1 MAARIQTQL
10 CNNADELQAAF
21 GPSVAGGADAVV
33 LFSLGVQPETLTAFA
48 KTAPAETPVLLADCY
63 GILGFSKQH
72 GRNLEL
78 MEAGRGQE
86 YGGVGG
92 DGGQGVV
99 AVVFSG
105 GFEASTDSLPTSATS
120 HLAVATSA
128 SGATALLVKHGTA
141 PYYGGVAKATYRY
154 SPPSGGFDPM
164 PRFFISST
172 PTPAGAVGTT
182 SFTDDAK
189 TAAAELLDQLPPGH
203 RVEAVALMPCFMRGK
218 NLYGRNDVEP
228 DALAELLPGVAIF
241 GMFCHGELGPK
252 RCLGFDSTGNPG
264 QSCRTHSMTSIV
276 AVHTSR
282 SDA

>member
-1 MAARIQTQL
+1 
-10 CNNADELQAAF
+10 
-21 GPSVAGGADAVV
+21 
-33 LFSLGVQPETLTAFA
+33 
-48 KTAPAETPVLLADCY
+48 
-63 GILGFSKQH
+63 
-72 GRNLEL
+72 

-241 GMFCHGELGPK
+241 GMFCHGEQPRAELPDAQHDQHRRCAHVAQRRIGGTPAARVQPGPIPA
-252 RCLGFDSTGNPG
+252 REGARQRTGG
-264 QSCRTHSMTSIV
+264 
-276 AVHTSR
+276 
-282 SDA
+282 

>member
-10 CNNADELQAAF
+10 CNDTEELRAAF
-21 GPSVAGGADAVV
+21 GPSVAGGADAVA
-33 LFSLGVQPETLTAFA
+33 LFALGIQPQMLTAFA
-48 KTAPAETPVLLADCY
+48 RTVPAQTPVLLADCY
-63 GILGFSKQH
+63 GILGFSPGDGK
-72 GRNLEL
+72 NLEL

-92 DGGQGVV
+92 DGGRGVV

-105 GFEASTDSLPTSATS
+105 EFEPSTSSLPTLATS
-120 HLAVATSA
+120 HLAITTSA
-128 SGATALLVKHGTA
+128 SSATALLVEHGTA
-141 PYYGGVAKATYRY
+141 PYYGGVAKAAYRY
-154 SPPSGGFDPM
+154 APASGEFEHVAQ
-164 PRFFISST
+164 FFISST
-172 PTPAGAVGTT
+172 PTPAAAVGTT
-182 SFTDDAK
+182 CFTDDAQGAVK
-189 TAAAELLDQLPPGH
+189 ELLEQVPEGH

-228 DALAELLPGVAIF
+228 DALAKLLPGVAIF

-252 RCLGFDSTGNPG
+252 RCLGFDSTGNPE

-282 SDA
+282 SNA